1 MHLTH
6 RENPQNF
13 SCISDL
19 SHIFTLQMHI
29 FPIMIEEHILALT
42 FVCIKTH
49 EIASNQIRFY
59 SEQIDTSSTFCS
71 SYNNSWV
78 QSKTVGNYL
87 KLANCDI
94 VRHWGE
100 VWMHFLTNCYFQMC
114 TKLSTLA
121 KLTYLPMQ
129 NDITKMIHSLAWFKA
144 QEEKR
149 LNYFLTASK
158 LVALCVYFFLLCL
171 QACCYGPKTLEKKN
185 SITATKMQSFL

>member
-129 NDITKMIHSLAWFKA
+129 LQKWSIAWPGSKHKRKKGLTIFWQPLNWLHYVSTFFVMFTSLLLWPKDLRK
-144 QEEKR
+144 EK
-149 LNYFLTASK
+149 
-158 LVALCVYFFLLCL
+158 
-171 QACCYGPKTLEKKN
+171 
-185 SITATKMQSFL
+185 